1 MLIFHVLPFTIDF
14 DLVAFLISDGNVDHI
29 WSSKVIVTRDYRKVK
44 LAFKKLLLVVILST
58 LVFLLK
64 LGNEDSNSGAI
75 PISET
80 SKMPLNHKT
89 LVFIISTHLI

>member
-1 MLIFHVLPFTIDF
+1 M
-14 DLVAFLISDGNVDHI
+14 DHI

-64 LGNEDSNSGAI
+64 LGNEDSNPGAI

-89 LVFIISTHLI
+89 LVFIISTCLI

>member
-1 MLIFHVLPFTIDF
+1 M
-14 DLVAFLISDGNVDHI
+14 DHI
-29 WSSKVIVTRDYRKVK
+29 WSYKVIVTHDYRKMQ

-58 LVFLLK
+58 FVFLLK
-64 LGNEDSNSGAI
+64 LGNEDSNPGTI

-89 LVFIISTHLI
+89 LVFIISTRLF